1 MKKAAELATPP
12 APVVPEEQAPALEEP
27 PGPKTLISL
36 QQLEEIDA
44 AESASDRV
52 ERLRSA
58 LSVNHYLV
66 NPRTTVWLDFCFG
79 VLNFARDEA
88 HLPSDKTLSLLTLA
102 HEVYDFATRPQP
114 AVEPGP
120 RSTEAESSPD
130 ESNEIPEDVQPE
142 ESPPSEEFTVKPVPT
157 VTAPVAYP
165 TVEAVYDQFREK
177 IRRASGVATSS
188 APDPIDEPSSPPAP
202 FSSTEV
208 AQVVSF
214 FTSTFFRHL
223 RAYQF
228 VSRVARPCIV
238 QERPVHVETPLRPAA
253 LADAV
258 LST

>member
-12 APVVPEEQAPALEEP
+12 APVVPEEQAPAPEEP
-27 PGPKTLISL
+27 PGPRTLISL
-36 QQLEEIDA
+36 QQLEDIDA

-52 ERLRSA
+52 ERLRRA
-58 LSVNHYLV
+58 LSVNHYLA

-88 HLPSDKTLSLLTLA
+88 RLPSDKTLSLLTLA

-114 AVEPGP
+114 AFEPGP
-120 RSTEAESSPD
+120 PSTEAELSPPD
-130 ESNEIPEDVQPE
+130 ESNEDIQPH
-142 ESPPSEEFTVKPVPT
+142 ESPQSEEVTAKPVPT
-157 VTAPVAYP
+157 VTAPGAYP

-177 IRRASGVATSS
+177 IRRASGVASS
-188 APDPIDEPSSPPAP
+188 PASAHIDEPSSPPAP

-223 RAYQF
+223 RAYQY